1 VITEPVRAG
10 GARTAHVLPL
20 SIADVP
26 IRVETNDV
34 RVWTALR
41 VYYDPWVVPAAPE
54 GAAVVRLVHDGS
66 VTPPDGFTDVVRAEG
81 RKVKEA
87 VREGDGERLVLK
99 RTTGVLMGVR
109 PGRTW
114 ATGDLAANLNQ
125 AINLVNHCYA
135 RAVLARGHLLLHA
148 SGVSWNGRAAALAG
162 PPGAGKSTAALHLV
176 EAGFRF
182 LSNDRVLA
190 RPLEDRVEAL
200 GYPKQPRVNPG
211 TLLSHPRL
219 RRRLRP
225 EERRAL
231 EALPPAELWELERK
245 SDVDLDAI
253 YVKGTMDLRGDL
265 RALVL
270 LRWTR
275 EGAGLQVRRL
285 RLAQALA
292 AVPLVHKDLGV
303 FDVDRPLG
311 VPPPAPDPRRYAELL
326 ARIAVIEVRGRAQ
339 PAALA
344 DVVGDLIAR

>member
-1 VITEPVRAG
+1 MITESARVAG
-10 GARTAHVLPL
+10 AETAHVLPL
-20 SIADVP
+20 RVVDVP
-26 IRVETNDV
+26 IRVETNDL

-41 VYYDPWVVPAAPE
+41 LYYNPWVAPATGPD
-54 GAAVVRLVHDGS
+54 AAVVRLVHDGS
-66 VTPPDGFTDVVRAEG
+66 VTPPDGFADVVRADG
-81 RKVKEA
+81 KKVKEA
-87 VREGDGERLVLK
+87 VREGDGERLILK

-109 PGRTW
+109 PGRAW
-114 ATGDLAANLNQ
+114 AIGDLAGNLNQ

-148 SGVSWNGRAAALAG
+148 SAVSWNGRAAALAG

-176 EAGFRF
+176 EAGYRF

-219 RRRLRP
+219 RRRLTP
-225 EERRAL
+225 DERRAL
-231 EALPPAELWELERK
+231 ETMPPGELWDLERK
-245 SDVDLDAI
+245 SDVDLDTI
-253 YVKGTMDLRGDL
+253 YVKGTIELRGDL
-265 RALVL
+265 KALVL

-275 EGAGLQVRRL
+275 DGAGLQIRRL

-311 VPPPAPDPRRYAELL
+311 SAAPPDPRRYAELFS
-326 ARIAVIEVRGRAQ
+326 RIAVLEVRGRAQ

-344 DVVGDLIAR
+344 DVVAELVER